1 MPADPSLTKL
11 LRACSLLKYPDI
23 SKLKDQMVK
32 LGPKTK
38 TKLLILDMDE
48 TMLHTKFE
56 PNNDKEMQPV
66 NLENI
71 NGVLQFTVYLDVDA
85 KGKSKGKSLKLN
97 VKIRQHLED
106 VL

>member
-1 MPADPSLTKL
+1 
-11 LRACSLLKYPDI
+11 
-23 SKLKDQMVK
+23 MVK

-66 NLENI
+66 NLQFI
-71 NGVLQFTVYLDVDA
+71 DGVLQFTVYLDVEPTA
-85 KGKSKGKSLKLN
+85 KSRGKSLKLN
-97 VKIRQHLED
+97 VKIR
-106 VL
+106 